1 MPPPTDNAAM
11 TPLKILIV
19 EDRETDTELIV
30 RELKKHGFAPSWIRV
45 DTEED
50 FLRQIHTPL
59 DLISVDAI
67 MPQFSAHRVLTVLQE
82 HQLDT
87 PCIIISGSIGEEE
100 AVSLIRAGASDY
112 LMKDRLGR
120 LGQSIRQVLDQ
131 HRLRR
136 EHTRAH
142 NALITLNEELERRIA
157 ERTAR
162 LEELNHD
169 LAEELLERKQIEQQ
183 LREHETALERRVAA
197 RTVQLERSYARLRRL
212 ASELTLAEQRE
223 RKNLASEL
231 HDYLAQLLV
240 VSKFKIAQLHR
251 NPSDSNV
258 RSLLQEVDSSLD
270 QALTYSRTLIAH
282 LSPTVL
288 FIQGLV
294 AALHWLPEYF
304 SKQGLQ
310 VQVKSHVSTV
320 TLSEDR
326 SILLFQSVRELLFN
340 ALKHAGTGEAT
351 VEIHVVDKRV
361 LRITVTDDGTGFD
374 GEMLNGDTKG
384 FGLLSIRERIEGLD
398 GTFSVLSSPGAGTR
412 IELSIPLTE
421 VAGPPERSSKVRETE
436 GLSLDPCRVLIV
448 DDHQLL
454 RQELTMLLSAM
465 NGIII
470 VGEASNGKEAIE
482 SAASLSP
489 DAIMMDINMP
499 GLDGIEATRQILAH
513 NPDVKVI
520 GITVHAD
527 QDIHMRMM
535 DAGAV
540 ASLSKDTLARDLQP
554 TICRILGLQDML
566 ASS

>member
-1 MPPPTDNAAM
+1 MPPPADNAAM

-50 FLRQIHTPL
+50 FLRQIHTPV

-67 MPQFSAHRVLTVLQE
+67 MPQFSAHRVLTLLQE

-136 EHTRAH
+136 EHMQAH
-142 NALITLNEELERRIA
+142 NALIRLNEELERRIA

-169 LAEELLERKQIEQQ
+169 LAEELQERKQIEQQ

-197 RTVQLERSYARLRRL
+197 RTVQLERSYARVRRL

-240 VSKFKIAQLHR
+240 VSKFKIAQLRR
-251 NPSDSNV
+251 NPSDNNL

-304 SKQGLQ
+304 SKHGLQ

-326 SILLFQSVRELLFN
+326 SVLLFQSVRELLFN

-351 VEIHVVDKRV
+351 VEIQVIDERV
-361 LRITVTDDGTGFD
+361 LRITVADGGAGFD
-374 GEMLNGDTKG
+374 VNMVAEHTKG
-384 FGLLSIRERIEGLD
+384 FGLLSIRERIEGLN
-398 GTFSVLSSPGAGTR
+398 GTFSVLSSPGVGTR
-412 IELSIPLTE
+412 IGLTIPLAE
-421 VAGPPERSSKVRETE
+421 VAGLPERSGKVRENE
-436 GLSLDPCRVLIV
+436 DLSLDPCRVLIV

-454 RQELTMLLSAM
+454 RQELTTLLSAM
-465 NGIII
+465 NGLII

-499 GLDGIEATRQILAH
+499 GLDGIEATRQILAQ

-527 QDIHMRMM
+527 KDIHMRMIA
-535 DAGAV
+535 AGAV

-554 TICRILGLQDML
+554 TISRILDLQDML